1 MTTHSI
7 TTTPR
12 IRPSAEQIKMTQSRQ
27 HETGTPGSAIATQE
41 KRFMAPVS
49 AALHSLKDRI
59 GHAARPRIVPQRSS
73 SRATEVRGQPIVL
86 VEQWTITDVP
96 SASSICGDEA
106 PETRSGTSLCPICMN
121 LNKLYEVAQSPANE
135 LRSAAALYENSS
147 RGGCQGCTTVVRFLH
162 ERYSTG
168 GVVLRPPA
176 DNETTFA
183 RLRALL
189 TLYHT
194 SKCMPVDRHVGMFV
208 EISSHPSKCQ
218 CSGPYVTSSKHT
230 RPSKR
235 VVGNEDHVSNFWR
248 HWIGSSCCMGTPRTR
263 WMYEPA
269 WRMYSS

>member
-1 MTTHSI
+1 LRHSI

-12 IRPSAEQIKMTQSRQ
+12 IRPSAERLKMSQSRQ
-27 HETGTPGSAIATQE
+27 HETGTPGSAIATRE

-59 GHAARPRIVPQRSS
+59 GHATRLGIVPQRSS
-73 SRATEVRGQPIVL
+73 SRAAGLRGQPIVL

-96 SASSICGDEA
+96 RGSSICGDEA
-106 PETRSGTSLCPICMN
+106 PETRSVTSLCPICMN

-162 ERYSTG
+162 EHYSTSG
-168 GVVLRPPA
+168 GVVLRPPV
-176 DNETTFA
+176 DNETTYA

-208 EISSHPSKCQ
+208 EISSYPSKCR
-218 CSGPYVTSSKHT
+218 CNDPYVTSSKHT
-230 RPSKR
+230 RPSK
-235 VVGNEDHVSNFWR
+235 
-248 HWIGSSCCMGTPRTR
+248 
-263 WMYEPA
+263 
-269 WRMYSS
+269 